1 MKKKLLILAIVAVA
15 VMAPAFA
22 TTSISATGGTE
33 SLNISFVK
41 NAVNL
46 IVGIFAGGFC
56 LLKAALDIFHAV
68 RNSSEDQNGLKKA
81 IGGFVLNAAILG
93 GFMFVI
99 NYVFGKMAGTTT
111 GSAGAGGSSGSTPAG
126 ATGASGDF
134 YKALSGALV
143 PFAL

>member
-22 TTSISATGGTE
+22 VSSVKSGTSET
-33 SLNISFVK
+33 LNLTFVK

-99 NYVFGKMAGTTT
+99 NYVFSSM
-111 GSAGAGGSSGSTPAG
+111 GGIANNADINT
-126 ATGASGDF
+126 ATATEGF
-134 YKALSGALV
+134 YGALSGALV
-143 PFAL
+143 SIGL

>member
-1 MKKKLLILAIVAVA
+1 MKKKLLILAIVALA

-22 TTSISATGGTE
+22 VSSVKSGSSET
-33 SLNISFVK
+33 LNLSFVK

-99 NYVFGKMAGTTT
+99 NYVFGAMGSKLGTD
-111 GSAGAGGSSGSTPAG
+111 GSMELK
-126 ATGASGDF
+126 TGADASAADSF
-134 YKALSGALV
+134 YGALSGALV
-143 PFAL
+143 SVGL

>member
-1 MKKKLLILAIVAVA
+1 MKKKILTLAIVALA

-22 TTSISATGGTE
+22 GVTQTPTGASAA
-33 SLNISFVK
+33 LNLGFIK

-46 IVGIFAGGFC
+46 IVGVFAGGFC

-99 NYVFGKMAGTTT
+99 NYVFGAM
-111 GSAGAGGSSGSTPAG
+111 GGVAKDGDISKAE
-126 ATGASGDF
+126 ATEGF
-134 YKALSGALV
+134 YGALSGALV
-143 PFAL
+143 SLGL

>member
-1 MKKKLLILAIVAVA
+1 MKKKVLILAIVAVA
-15 VMAPAFA
+15 VMAPVFA
-22 TTSISATGGTE
+22 TESVKNGTA
-33 SLNISFVK
+33 STLNLAFVK

-56 LLKAALDIFHAV
+56 LLKASLDIFHAV

-99 NYVFGKMAGTTT
+99 NYVFGAMGGVAKDADISKA
-111 GSAGAGGSSGSTPAG
+111 SATDG
-126 ATGASGDF
+126 F
-134 YKALSGALV
+134 YGALSGALV
-143 PFAL
+143 SVGL

>member
-1 MKKKLLILAIVAVA
+1 MKKRLLILAIIAVA

-22 TTSISATGGTE
+22 VSSVKSGTSET
-33 SLNISFVK
+33 LNLTFVK

-99 NYVFGKMAGTTT
+99 NYVFGAM
-111 GSAGAGGSSGSTPAG
+111 GGIANDADINT
-126 ATGASGDF
+126 ATATEGF
-134 YKALSGALV
+134 YGALSGALV
-143 PFAL
+143 SIGF

>member
-1 MKKKLLILAIVAVA
+1 MKKKVLILAIVAVA
-15 VMAPAFA
+15 VMAPVFA
-22 TTSISATGGTE
+22 TESVKNGTA
-33 SLNISFVK
+33 STLNLAFVK

-46 IVGIFAGGFC
+46 IVGVFAGGFC

-99 NYVFGKMAGTTT
+99 NYVFGAMGGVAKDADISKA
-111 GSAGAGGSSGSTPAG
+111 SATDG
-126 ATGASGDF
+126 F
-134 YKALSGALV
+134 YGALSGALV
-143 PFAL
+143 SVGL

>member
-1 MKKKLLILAIVAVA
+1 MKKKVLVLAIVAVA
-15 VMAPAFA
+15 VMAPVFA
-22 TTSISATGGTE
+22 TTSVKNGTT
-33 SLNISFVK
+33 STLNLAFVK

-99 NYVFGKMAGTTT
+99 NYVFGGMSELKDGADITDL
-111 GSAGAGGSSGSTPAG
+111 SAQQVFFG
-126 ATGASGDF
+126 
-134 YKALSGALV
+134 ALSGALV
-143 PFAL
+143 SAL

>member
-1 MKKKLLILAIVAVA
+1 MKKKLLVLAIVAVA
-15 VMAPAFA
+15 IMAPAFA
-22 TTSISATGGTE
+22 QATATG
-33 SLNISFVK
+33 SAYALDLSFVQ

-46 IVGIFAGGFC
+46 IVGIFAGGYC
-56 LLKAALDIFHAV
+56 LLKASLDIFHAV

-99 NYVFGKMAGTTT
+99 NYVFGKIGENANLEEQGTGT
-111 GSAGAGGSSGSTPAG
+111 

-134 YKALSGALV
+134 FNALSGAV
-143 PFAL
+143 VAL

>member
-1 MKKKLLILAIVAVA
+1 MKKKLLVLAIVAVA
-15 VMAPAFA
+15 IMAPAFA
-22 TTSISATGGTE
+22 QATVTGSE
-33 SLNISFVK
+33 YSLDLSFVQ

-46 IVGIFAGGFC
+46 IVGIFAGGYC
-56 LLKAALDIFHAV
+56 LLKASLDIFHAV

-99 NYVFGKMAGTTT
+99 NYVFGKIGENASLGEQ
-111 GSAGAGGSSGSTPAG
+111 GEGK

-134 YKALSGALV
+134 FNALSGAV
-143 PFAL
+143 VAL

>member
-56 LLKAALDIFHAV
+56 LLKASLDIFHAV

-111 GSAGAGGSSGSTPAG
+111 AGGSSGSTPAG

>member
-1 MKKKLLILAIVAVA
+1 MKKKILILAIVAVA
-15 VMAPAFA
+15 VMAPVFA
-22 TTSISATGGTE
+22 TESVKNGTA
-33 SLNISFVK
+33 STLNLAFVK

-46 IVGIFAGGFC
+46 IVGVFAGGFC

-99 NYVFGKMAGTTT
+99 NYVFGAMGGVAKDADISKA
-111 GSAGAGGSSGSTPAG
+111 SATDG
-126 ATGASGDF
+126 F
-134 YKALSGALV
+134 YGALSGALV
-143 PFAL
+143 SVGL

>member
-1 MKKKLLILAIVAVA
+1 MKKKVLILAIVAVA
-15 VMAPAFA
+15 VMAPVFA
-22 TTSISATGGTE
+22 TESVKNGTA
-33 SLNISFVK
+33 STLNLAFVK

-99 NYVFGKMAGTTT
+99 NYVFGAMGGVAKDADISKA
-111 GSAGAGGSSGSTPAG
+111 SATDG
-126 ATGASGDF
+126 F
-134 YKALSGALV
+134 YGALSGALV
-143 PFAL
+143 SVGL

>member
-1 MKKKLLILAIVAVA
+1 MKKKLLILAIVALA

-22 TTSISATGGTE
+22 VTSVKSGANET
-33 SLNISFVK
+33 LNLTFVK

-99 NYVFGKMAGTTT
+99 NYVFSSMSGLKADTDINSTT
-111 GSAGAGGSSGSTPAG
+111 
-126 ATGASGDF
+126 ATEGF
-134 YKALSGALV
+134 YGALSGALV
-143 PFAL
+143 SVGL

>member
-1 MKKKLLILAIVAVA
+1 MKKKLLILAIIAVA

-22 TTSISATGGTE
+22 VSSVKSGTSET
-33 SLNISFVK
+33 LNLTFVK

-56 LLKAALDIFHAV
+56 LLKASLDIFHAV

-99 NYVFGKMAGTTT
+99 NYVFGAM
-111 GSAGAGGSSGSTPAG
+111 GGIANDADINT
-126 ATGASGDF
+126 ATATEGF
-134 YKALSGALV
+134 YGALSGALV
-143 PFAL
+143 SIGF

>member
-1 MKKKLLILAIVAVA
+1 MKKRLLILAIVAVA
-15 VMAPAFA
+15 VMAPVFA
-22 TTSISATGGTE
+22 TESVKNGATAT
-33 SLNISFVK
+33 LNLAFVK

-56 LLKAALDIFHAV
+56 LIKAALDIFHAV

-99 NYVFGKMAGTTT
+99 NYVFGGMSELKDGADITDL
-111 GSAGAGGSSGSTPAG
+111 SAQQVFFG
-126 ATGASGDF
+126 
-134 YKALSGALV
+134 ALSGALV
-143 PFAL
+143 PAL

>member
-1 MKKKLLILAIVAVA
+1 MIDKKVKVA
-15 VMAPAFA
+15 VMLGLVFLAVGSPVFA
-22 TTSISATGGTE
+22 TTNVKVTNGTTID
-33 SLNISFVK
+33 LSFVK

-46 IVGIFAGGFC
+46 IVGVFAGGFC

-99 NYVFGKMAGTTT
+99 NYVFGAM
-111 GSAGAGGSSGSTPAG
+111 GGVAKDGDISKAE
-126 ATGASGDF
+126 ATEGF
-134 YKALSGALV
+134 YGALSGALV
-143 PFAL
+143 PFEF

>member
-1 MKKKLLILAIVAVA
+1 MKKKVLVLAIVAVA
-15 VMAPAFA
+15 VMAPVFA
-22 TTSISATGGTE
+22 TTSVKNGTA
-33 SLNISFVK
+33 STLNLAFVK

-46 IVGIFAGGFC
+46 IVGVFAGGFC

-99 NYVFGKMAGTTT
+99 NYVFGAMGGVAKDADISKAEATAG
-111 GSAGAGGSSGSTPAG
+111 
-126 ATGASGDF
+126 F
-134 YKALSGALV
+134 YGALSGALV
-143 PFAL
+143 SVGL